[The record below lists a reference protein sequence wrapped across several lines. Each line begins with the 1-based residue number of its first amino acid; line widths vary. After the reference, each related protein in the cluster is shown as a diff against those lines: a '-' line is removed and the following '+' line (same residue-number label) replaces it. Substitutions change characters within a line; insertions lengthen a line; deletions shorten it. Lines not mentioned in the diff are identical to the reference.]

1 MARAYVGL
9 GANLANPPL
18 QLRQAIARLRQRPGI
33 RQVKES
39 SFYRSAPLG
48 PQPQDDYCNAVCEI
62 ETTLDPRDLLAAL
75 KQIEDGMGRQRPA
88 VRWAPRLIDLDL
100 LHYEGIAASEPELTL
115 PHPEIGHRNFVL
127 VPLAE
132 IAPALH
138 IPGLGLASRL
148 AVDTGSDGLSLWSP
162 A

>member
-9 GANLANPPL
+9 GANLANPPM
-18 QLRQAIARLRQRPGI
+18 QLRQAIALMRQHLGI
-33 RQVKES
+33 RQVTES

-48 PQPQDDYCNAVCEI
+48 PGAQDDYCNAVCEI
-62 ETTLDPRDLLAAL
+62 ETTLEPAELLAAL
-75 KQIEDGMGRQRPA
+75 KQIETDMGRERPS

-100 LHYEGIAASEPELTL
+100 LHYEGTSASDGDLTL
-115 PHPEIGHRNFVL
+115 PHPEIANRNFVL

-132 IAPALH
+132 IAPSLH
-138 IPGLGLASRL
+138 IPGLGLAGEL
-148 AVDTGSDGLSLWSP
+148 AATADSDGLALWSP